1 MLNAVKRRSYL
12 ETLSVIDKKAT
23 TPEILIECVN
33 SPLSERTDERISFS
47 AGSRGPYVSKGYL
60 LKLCEDSGISA
71 ETDDLDDI
79 VRKLIEA
86 NVYSGMS
93 HFKVAHG
100 YRIQEM
106 ERKMNRGED
115 VSEDFANIKARFAE
129 LLGKRA

>member
-1 MLNAVKRRSYL
+1 M
-12 ETLSVIDKKAT
+12 
-23 TPEILIECVN
+23 
-33 SPLSERTDERISFS
+33 
-47 AGSRGPYVSKGYL
+47 
-60 LKLCEDSGISA
+60 CEDSGISA